1 MTKKKSTKKRGWFH
15 RNKEAILWILGII
28 IIIALALRGFG
39 VI

>member
-1 MTKKKSTKKRGWFH
+1 MVKKKTKGWFY
-15 RNKEAILWILGII
+15 RNKEIILWILGIL

>member
-1 MTKKKSTKKRGWFH
+1 MAKKKRGWFY
-15 RNKEAILWILGII
+15 RNREIILWILGII